1 MKLLHLVSIYSV
13 ASIVLNH
20 LLSAKDN
27 AMKDGAM
34 SKANLSPICGLK
46 YAKKAVQICGIF
58 YGRGSWN
65 EWHRMTYKSD
75 QGR

>member
-20 LLSAKDN
+20 LLSAKDS

-34 SKANLSPICGLK
+34 SKANMSPICGLK
-46 YAKKAVQICGIF
+46 YAKKL
-58 YGRGSWN
+58 
-65 EWHRMTYKSD
+65 
-75 QGR
+75 

>member
-20 LLSAKDN
+20 LLSAKDG

-34 SKANLSPICGLK
+34 SKANMSPICGLK
-46 YAKKAVQICGIF
+46 YAKKL
-58 YGRGSWN
+58 
-65 EWHRMTYKSD
+65 
-75 QGR
+75 